1 MSLKQK
7 LVTKFVDVTHEW
19 NSLFHKA
26 IEDRIL
32 RGYHDMFT
40 EEARNSMLAKERED
54 LIKGMRE
61 FYYARMSTTASLLL
75 AVVSTVIAVVALIVA
90 VLPLCIGND

>member
-1 MSLKQK
+1 MSFKQK

-26 IEDRIL
+26 IEDRIY

-40 EEARNSMLAKERED
+40 EEARNSMSTEQMEN

-75 AVVSTVIAVVALIVA
+75 ALVSTVIAVIALILA
-90 VLPLCIGND
+90 ALPLFIGNK